1 MKRNISLLLSLMVS
15 IPAFSAEKEAKGLL
29 PELKINSSDENAN
42 QKKALQSE
50 ILITKTENQAI
61 QSLISIIKRSKGK
74 STEPDLWYRLAELYM
89 RRAKSGRFFDLNKDG
104 DGPIRFAPPE
114 VREESAVA
122 SLKRAIQVY
131 TKIEREF
138 PNFREMDAVLFN
150 NAFASQQI
158 GLKKNAEAL
167 YYKVVTLHPKSPLVP
182 DAYLSLGEISYE
194 AQKFADALESFLK
207 IEKFPQS
214 RVYSYGMYKSAWSHY
229 NLKHN
234 DEAINKLIQVVKYH
248 DPDKQDAKKVNHNL
262 RSESLRDLAIF
273 FEETQKAE
281 NAYVFFAKISTPDE
295 TAENLITLG
304 KIYDS
309 HARQKE
315 MNIFLLD
322 LIKKQPLARQRVKA
336 EMLMVTGN
344 ETARNRPEAL
354 KSLISASQTCAR
366 GSDWRKANADVA
378 EAECDYDF
386 AKVNIEMAKKWW
398 ELWQKNKASKDAVSI
413 GEYTQEAFKIHLD
426 REDPTKPDTKSRYA
440 YAELLY
446 QMGEYRAASMNYEK
460 AATSVDT
467 TIAHDSAYAALVS
480 LEKANEKK
488 KMPTDD
494 AEVVRLSKAYLAKY
508 PTGTHS
514 TNVKFKIGFIAYEN
528 NDFIEAEKWLRPLAA
543 DDKAKEFKGKSED
556 LMLDILNARK
566 DYAGIK
572 GFSKQMLGQ
581 TKDTGRKTK
590 LTKIMQEADY
600 TEIQE
605 FAKTSDKVQAAQ
617 KLMAFHKE
625 NPNSPLAKDSLW
637 QAMSLYYADGQVI
650 EGAELALDYAKR
662 YPEDKRS
669 LDALKDAA
677 KYFAEAGYVLPA
689 AQTMELVAEKSPEEK
704 DKYIEAASELYF
716 VEGKKKEAQITL
728 KKQLTDKN
736 TAKHGKIYAKLLA
749 TMKGEE
755 NSSEYKNIEAKIVS
769 LGHEPYASEIK
780 VARVEKTLKDG
791 KLTEAFNAAKPL
803 VASDNGID
811 DDVRARARLVQA
823 KVLEAEFIAQSTKTT
838 LEKLSVVLGIKTEKL
853 DKAQTAFLT
862 AAKIAKDP
870 DTKLEALQG
879 LNRIYTNYVET
890 VGHPIVKDKLSDED
904 NKALLEELAKLTS
917 PILEKKVDTDKKLQ
931 QLAKE
936 FKAAGSNE
944 VDYANLPVE
953 TTVKPR
959 VKPISVDQLRVYLPV
974 IAASTGAVTRYE
986 GSKSDSCKWAETDKA
1001 LTVAA
1006 LSDKANKCVSAKN
1019 PGMTERYGM
1028 LMTRKEPKSPMGV
1041 FYMGLSAEMM
1051 NQEEKALWLVELAIK
1066 KSGDAPYLLY
1076 QRARMLAKTGQNAES
1091 NADFIKAS
1099 DLGLK
1104 SPELT
1109 LMHGV
1114 VSFAQGDCFTAIDD
1128 FTQLD
1133 RKMISQFDLA
1143 PAISECQA
1151 QKGEFDKAIAFA
1163 EQSIPGYA
1171 KPVDLWLQIGHVH
1184 ETYRFDST
1192 KAIVAY
1198 ESALKT
1204 APGSEQKSWI
1214 QRKLSYLKNQRSV
1227 SSYEGGTEQ

>member
-1 MKRNISLLLSLMVS
+1 MKRNISFLLILMIT

-29 PELKINSSDENAN
+29 PELKINSTDENAN

-50 ILITKTENQAI
+50 ILITKTENQAV

-74 STEPDLWYRLAELYM
+74 SNEADLWYRLAELYM

-138 PNFREMDAVLFN
+138 PKFKDMDAVLFN

-167 YYKVVTLHPKSPLVP
+167 YYKVVTSHPKSPLVP

-194 AQKFADALESFLK
+194 SQKFADALESFLK
-207 IEKFPQS
+207 IEKYPNS

-229 NLKHN
+229 NLKQN
-234 DEAINKLIQVVKYH
+234 DEATTKLIQVVKYH

-273 FEETQKAE
+273 FQETQKAE
-281 NAYVFFAKISTPDE
+281 DAYSFFAKISSREE
-295 TAENLITLG
+295 TADSLITLG

-315 MNIFLLD
+315 MTVFLQE
-322 LIKKQPLARQRVKA
+322 LIKKQPLARQVVKA
-336 EMLMVTGN
+336 QMLMVQGN

-354 KSLISASQTCAR
+354 KHLIAASQTCAR
-366 GSDWRKANADVA
+366 GSQWRTANPDTA

-398 ELWQKNKASKDAVSI
+398 ELWQKNKTSKDAVSI
-413 GEYTQEAFKIHLD
+413 GAYTQEAFKIHLD
-426 REDPTKPDTKSRYA
+426 REDPLKPDTKSRYA

-446 QMGEYRAASMNYEK
+446 QMGEFRAASTNYEK
-460 AATSVDT
+460 AAMSADT
-467 TIAHDSAYAALVS
+467 TIAHDSMYAALVS
-480 LEKANEKK
+480 MEKASEKK
-488 KMPTDD
+488 KMATDD
-494 AEVVRLSKAYLAKY
+494 ADVVRLSKAYLAKY
-508 PTGTHS
+508 PNGTNA
-514 TNVKFKIGFIAYEN
+514 TNVKFKVGFIAYET
-528 NDFIEAEKWLRPLAA
+528 NDYVEAEKWLRPLAA
-543 DDKAKEFKGKSED
+543 DEKAKEFKGKSED

-566 DYAGIK
+566 DYVGLK
-572 GFSKQMLGQ
+572 GFSKQMLSS
-581 TKDTGRKTK
+581 TKDAGRKTK

-605 FAKTSDKVQAAQ
+605 FAKTSDKVKAAE
-617 KLMAFHKE
+617 KLVTFHKE

-650 EGAELALDYAKR
+650 EGAEMALDYAKK

-677 KYFAEAGYVLPA
+677 KYFADAGYVLPA
-689 AQTMELVAEKSPEEK
+689 AQTMELIAEKSPDEK

-716 VEGKKKEAQITL
+716 VEGKKKEAQASL
-728 KKQLTDKN
+728 KRQLTDKN
-736 TAKHGKIYAKLLA
+736 TSKHGKIYAKLLA

-755 NSSEYKNIEAKIVS
+755 NSSEYKEIEGKIVS

-780 VARVEKTLKDG
+780 VARIEKTLKDG
-791 KLTEAFNAAKPL
+791 KLTDAFNAAKSL
-803 VASDNGID
+803 VGSDSGID
-811 DDVRARARLVQA
+811 DDIRARARLVQA

-838 LEKLSVVLGIKTEKL
+838 LEKLSMVLGIKTEKL

-862 AAKIAKDP
+862 SAKIAKDP
-870 DTKLEALQG
+870 DTKLAALQG

-890 VGHPIVKDKLSDED
+890 VGHPIIKDKLSEED
-904 NKALLEELAKLTS
+904 NKALLEELAKLTN

-944 VDYANLPVE
+944 VDFANLPVE

-959 VKPISVDQLRVYLPV
+959 VKPIPTEELKVYLPLV
-974 IAASTGAVTRYE
+974 DSTGAVTRY
-986 GSKSDSCKWAETDKA
+986 SSAKTDACKWADTDKL
-1001 LTVAA
+1001 LTITA
-1006 LSDKANKCVSAKN
+1006 LSDKANKCVGAKN
-1019 PGMTERYGM
+1019 AGMVERYGM
-1028 LMTRKEPKSPMGV
+1028 LMTRKDPKSPMGV
-1041 FYMGLSAEMM
+1041 FYMGLSAEML

-1066 KSGDAPYLLY
+1066 KTGETPYLLY
-1076 QRARMLAKTGQNAES
+1076 QKARMLAKTGQSAES

-1114 VSFAQGDCFTAIDD
+1114 VSFAQGDCFTAIED
-1128 FTQLD
+1128 FTKLD

-1171 KPVDLWLQIGHVH
+1171 RPVDLWLQIGHVH

-1192 KAIVAY
+1192 KAMVAY
-1198 ESALKT
+1198 ESALKVSSAT
-1204 APGSEQKSWI
+1204 EQKSWI

-1227 SSYEGGTEQ
+1227 SAYDGGNQ